1 MVMTKKV
8 EIRLATLEDA
18 EDILAI
24 YKPFVTDTV
33 VTFEEIVPSVD
44 EFRERMAFILKECP
58 YLVCVVDG
66 RIIGYAYASPYRSRA
81 SYRWNREVTIYIH
94 PDGQRKN
101 IGTAL
106 YYALIEIL
114 KKQNFANLL
123 AVVTLPNEGSAGLHE
138 RVGFT
143 SCAVFNQV
151 GYKMNQWHK
160 VGWWELALMSPTE
173 EPKEPILFKDF
184 DEQFFIA
191 GVLHKAT
198 ELVKI

>member
-1 MVMTKKV
+1 MVITKKV
-8 EIRLATLEDA
+8 EIRLATLKDA
-18 EDILAI
+18 EAILAI

-66 RIIGYAYASPYRSRA
+66 RIIGYAYASAYRSRA
-81 SYRWNREVTIYIH
+81 SYRWNREVTVYIH
-94 PDGQRKN
+94 PDGQKKN
-101 IGTAL
+101 VGTAL

-123 AVVTLPNEGSAGLHE
+123 AVVTLPNEGSARLHE

-160 VGWWELALMSPTE
+160 VGWWELALISPIE
-173 EPKEPILFKDF
+173 KPKEPILFKDF
-184 DEQFFIA
+184 DEQFFMT

-198 ELVKI
+198 ELVNI